1 MGTHRYVDVPPM
13 HWSFMTAKRLDS
25 RAVFVALALLAAIP
39 AAADAQYDGRVW
51 RLPTASSGSARGV
64 QVKPQPQVIVV
75 QPQVHHQRTVFH
87 RRRMVFPQQSAV
99 IWVPAVVLADGRVFA
114 NFGAGFE
121 QVFRSCSSGVV
132 VGQPAVIGG
141 NGVVLTPQAP
151 TYTQPV
157 PNQQTSSQIMAAG
170 SHAQTIVSAPAFST
184 CFGRNPSG
192 GVIVYR
198 F

>member
-13 HWSFMTAKRLDS
+13 HWSFMTAKRLDG
-25 RAVFVALALLAAIP
+25 RAVFVALALMAAVP
-39 AAADAQYDGRVW
+39 AVVHGQYDGRVW
-51 RLPTASSGSARGV
+51 RLPAAGNGAARGV
-64 QVKPQPQVIVV
+64 QAKPQPQVIVV
-75 QPQVHHQRTVFH
+75 QPQVQQHRTVFN
-87 RRRMVFPQQSAV
+87 RRRTVFPQQSAV
-99 IWVPAVVLADGRVFA
+99 IWVPAVVLGDGRVFA
-114 NFGAGFE
+114 NFGGGFE
-121 QVFRSCSSGVV
+121 QVFRSCSGAVV

-170 SHAQTIVSAPAFST
+170 GHAQTVVSAPAHST
-184 CFGRNPSG
+184 CFGRSPSG